1 MYHSFWYI
9 DPDPFYELE
18 PTEYRKNPM
27 QICSQLPVSLP
38 PAITG
43 CRQSQLWRTTVSPHH
58 SGPPKKLTDYTP
70 VIFLPIS
77 HQLFAR
83 QGELSFQKIPQIR

>member
-27 QICSQLPVSLP
+27 QICSRLPASLP
-38 PAITG
+38 RPLLVVANHSFG
-43 CRQSQLWRTTVSPHH
+43 GPRFHH
-58 SGPPKKLTDYTP
+58 SNQAPQRNWQITRKLFFFP
-70 VIFLPIS
+70 
-77 HQLFAR
+77 
-83 QGELSFQKIPQIR
+83 